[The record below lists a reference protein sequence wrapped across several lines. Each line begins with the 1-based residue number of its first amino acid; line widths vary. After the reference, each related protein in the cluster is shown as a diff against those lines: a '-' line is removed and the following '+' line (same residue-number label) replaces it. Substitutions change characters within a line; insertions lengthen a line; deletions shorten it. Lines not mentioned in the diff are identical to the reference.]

1 MNLRWRKENCLERE
15 KIIDLCI
22 LSLQYENARCI
33 MIKNTKEEKQ
43 MASIGINIYAFS
55 ICGQGG
61 TQLVLNNISN
71 GKDVISLFE
80 EYINQHL
87 NSYEDDQSR
96 EQIYKFVDYDVV
108 QEYDDQG
115 SKYLKYLYGRIKTGN
130 YGIETEIV
138 NKTTSVI
145 THTQNENEAGVKP
158 FDFLIIL
165 PEDDCMETIIIL
177 QTVSRYGIKGVLEKG
192 FQSYLKS
199 NYGIEYIHF
208 GSIYPR
214 EFIEKY
220 IKDGY
225 LKKLRLL
232 KYGLPS
238 DIAEQ
243 YGVTSGFRKAKKE
256 TIISNKNGFDLSLID
271 KIKECVRGKIG
282 YSDVVVVDEEYDDI
296 KLEFS
301 LGGRPKSFSLKNLDR
316 VVVAQDISSI
326 VHVKGG
332 NPVKE
337 SIVKIMREEAVEY
350 LQEKGFIVPIESVK
364 RQIIS
369 SAAGKGEKY
378 GNDEEFD
385 R

>member
-1 MNLRWRKENCLERE
+1 
-15 KIIDLCI
+15 
-22 LSLQYENARCI
+22 
-33 MIKNTKEEKQ
+33 

-55 ICGQGG
+55 VCDKGG
-61 TQLVLNNISN
+61 TQLILNDISN

-96 EQIYKFVDYDVV
+96 EQIYTFVDYDVV

-115 SKYLKYLYGRIKTGN
+115 SRYLKYLYGRMKTGN
-130 YGIETEIV
+130 YGTETEIV

-165 PEDDCMETIIIL
+165 PEDDCTETIIIL
-177 QTVSRYGIKGVLEKG
+177 QTVSQYGIKGVLKKG
-192 FQSYLKS
+192 FESYLKS
-199 NYGIEYIHF
+199 NYEIGYIHF

-232 KYGLPS
+232 KYGLPA
-238 DIAEQ
+238 DIAGQ
-243 YGVTSGFRKAKKE
+243 YGVTSGYRKTKKE
-256 TIISNKNGFDLSLID
+256 TIISNKAGFDLSLID
-271 KIKECVRGKIG
+271 NIKKCVGGKIR
-282 YSDVVVVDEEYDDI
+282 YSDVVVLDEEFDDI
-296 KLEFS
+296 KLDFS
-301 LGGRPKSFSLKNLDR
+301 LGGRVKSFSLKNLDR
-316 VVVAQDISSI
+316 IVVAQDISSM
-326 VHVKGG
+326 VEVKGG
-332 NPVKE
+332 NPIKE
-337 SIVKIMREEAVEY
+337 SIVEIMRKEAGEY
-350 LQEKGFIVPIESVK
+350 LQEKGFIMPLESVK

-369 SAAGKGEKY
+369 SATGKGEEY
-378 GNDEEFD
+378 ENSEFD